1 MELYSYFN
9 KRGYEDFIQLLKI
22 LQTFEALSP
31 ANIFPLIADSF
42 KNIENKGFMVGSI
55 FMSNTTYAI
64 LRKLDK
70 SVCSIDDE
78 TNKDRVKR
86 GITAYLWGA
95 NLHTT
100 EIPDNKILLISD
112 EINIYSEMDKIPQP
126 QPQPPTAMI
135 IHLDEVIFNQER
147 YPDLFTRLSNQAF

>member
-1 MELYSYFN
+1 MYNLYEELN
-9 KRGYEDFIQLLKI
+9 KKGYEGFIQTLKI

-31 ANIFPLIADSF
+31 ANILPLIANSF
-42 KNIENKGFMVGSI
+42 KKIEDKDFIVSNI

-70 SVCSIDDE
+70 GVYFLDEE
-78 TNKDRVKR
+78 TNKDTVKK

-112 EINIYSEMDKIPQP
+112 EINIYSEMGKIPQS
-126 QPQPPTAMI
+126 PTAMI
-135 IHLDEVIFNQER
+135 IHLDEIIFNQER
-147 YPDLFTRLSNQAF
+147 YPDLFTKEEKEHEQA

>member
-1 MELYSYFN
+1 MYNLYEELN
-9 KRGYEDFIQLLKI
+9 KKGYEGFIQTLKI

-42 KNIENKGFMVGSI
+42 KKIEDKDFRVSNI

-64 LRKLDK
+64 LRKIDK
-70 SVCSIDDE
+70 NVHSIDDE
-78 TNKDRVKR
+78 TNKDRVKK

-112 EINIYSEMDKIPQP
+112 EINIYSEMDEVS
-126 QPQPPTAMI
+126 QPPTAMI
-135 IHLDEVIFNQER
+135 IHLDEIIFNQER
-147 YPDLFTRLSNQAF
+147 YPDLFTKKEKEHEQT